1 MNPSNKWYVYYHNTI
16 KESTIVMLISHLNFS
31 WNNLLA
37 EDVKI
42 LTMRVPPNTC
52 IESLNLILGKE
63 VPNLEIEKG
72 IPLSVELFKAMRYN
86 TQYSNAVIYNRFARP
101 Y

>member
-1 MNPSNKWYVYYHNTI
+1 MNPTNKWYVYYHNTI
-16 KESTIVMLISHLNFS
+16 NKSTAVILISHLNFS

-42 LTMRVPPNTC
+42 LTVQVPPNTC
-52 IESLNLILGKE
+52 IESLNLIIGKE
-63 VPNLEIEKG
+63 VPHLEMEKG
-72 IPLSVELFKAMRYN
+72 TPLSGELFKAMRYN
-86 TQYSNAVIYNRFARP
+86 TQYSNAVIYNRGARP

>member
-1 MNPSNKWYVYYHNTI
+1 MNLSNKWYVYYHNTI
-16 KESTIVMLISHLNFS
+16 NKSTAVILISHLEFQLK
-31 WNNLLA
+31 NLLA

-52 IESLNLILGKE
+52 IDSLNLIIGNE
-63 VPNLEIEKG
+63 VPNLEMEKG
-72 IPLSVELFKAMRYN
+72 MPLSVELFKAMRYN